1 MSTIVSG
8 MTQNRTPET
17 LVDRTRE
24 DTTVYPI
31 YTGRRSD
38 RFLCVT
44 MPAGSLTTSIVPI
57 AQNRNPIFSP

>member
-1 MSTIVSG
+1 MSTIDNG

-17 LVDRTRE
+17 LVDRTKE

-38 RFLCVT
+38 RFLCLA